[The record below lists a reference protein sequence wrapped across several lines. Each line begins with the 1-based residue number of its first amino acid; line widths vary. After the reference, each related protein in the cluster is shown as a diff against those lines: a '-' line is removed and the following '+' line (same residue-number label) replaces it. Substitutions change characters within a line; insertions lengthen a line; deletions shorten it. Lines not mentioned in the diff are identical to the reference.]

1 MDKHYITVEVE
12 AETRLEAVDKIL
24 RATVDGT
31 GLRFGVAEPGVS
43 VNAEWI
49 LEEVDVDFLEASDEE
64 VAAIHSLPLSV
75 VRGVLERHLGY
86 DSSMELLDDFR
97 REVIRD
103 LIDVVND
110 ERD

>member
-1 MDKHYITVEVE
+1 MDKHYITIEVE
-12 AETRLEAVDKIL
+12 AETRREAVDKAW
-24 RATVDGT
+24 RAIADNE
-31 GLRFGVAEPGVS
+31 GLRFGVAEPGVN

-49 LEEVDVDFLEASDEE
+49 LEEVDVDFCEVSDEE
-64 VAAIHSLPLSV
+64 AAAIHNLPLSV

-103 LIDVVND
+103 LIDIVND
-110 ERD
+110 ERE